1 MPRTTHAKMP
11 YKILLPVEIV
21 KEIDELVVK
30 EGYAGRSDFILTTL
44 RKEIA
49 ARKWIE
55 AITMQ
60 YKLEEKKEGK
70 LTDGEDEE
78 N

>member
-1 MPRTTHAKMP
+1 MP
-11 YKILLPVEIV
+11 YKILLPIEIV

-49 ARKWIE
+49 TRKWIE
-55 AITMQ
+55 TITMQ
-60 YKLEEKKEGK
+60 YRLEEKKERK
-70 LTDGEDEE
+70 LTDSEDDGGI
-78 N
+78 